1 VHHQQADESDEGD
14 RESMTLPGVSLVQV
28 ALGALHEAT
37 GDLHV
42 KLDALAEIMQAIH
55 DSERPPKDDA
65 HEDGER

>member
-1 VHHQQADESDEGD
+1 
-14 RESMTLPGVSLVQV
+14 MTLPGVSLVQV